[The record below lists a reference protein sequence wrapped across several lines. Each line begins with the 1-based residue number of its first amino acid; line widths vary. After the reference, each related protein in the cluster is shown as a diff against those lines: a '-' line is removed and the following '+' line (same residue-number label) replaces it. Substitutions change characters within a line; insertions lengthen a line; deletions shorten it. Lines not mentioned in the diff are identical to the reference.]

1 MFFQNNKENL
11 LRAFEEVAVLR
22 KGESVTYQNY
32 IISSVVKDINNMRYL
47 NMVLKEC
54 LEDSIGVSIILR
66 TIHFAMNM
74 VQLCLVKII
83 NITRKQRI
91 TIFSQRSG

>member
-32 IISSVVKDINNMRYL
+32 IISSVVKGYKQYA
-47 NMVLKEC
+47 VLEYGAQGM
-54 LEDSIGVSIILR
+54 LG
-66 TIHFAMNM
+66 
-74 VQLCLVKII
+74 
-83 NITRKQRI
+83 
-91 TIFSQRSG
+91 G

>member
-1 MFFQNNKENL
+1 
-11 LRAFEEVAVLR
+11 
-22 KGESVTYQNY
+22 
-32 IISSVVKDINNMRYL
+32 MRYL

-83 NITRKQRI
+83 NITRKQRV
-91 TIFSQRSG
+91 TIFSKRSG